1 MARFLLTIFLV
12 LVAQHSWANDWQALR
27 APGAVVLMRHALAPG
42 TGDPA
47 HFDVARCETQR
58 NLDARGRAQ
67 AQAIGQMLAARSI
80 QFDQVFSSQWCR
92 CRDTAQLLALGQVQ
106 EHPALNSFFQNYGA
120 EAAQTQATM
129 RLVQE
134 NAGKRLL
141 LVTHQVNIRA
151 LTGVGARSGEMI
163 VAQLRE
169 GRLQVTGRVM
179 IAP

>member
-1 MARFLLTIFLV
+1 MARFFIALFLLV
-12 LVAQHSWANDWQALR
+12 VAQPVLANDWQALR

-42 TGDPA
+42 TGDPG
-47 HFDVARCETQR
+47 HFDLARCETQR

-67 AQAIGQMLAARSI
+67 AQAIGQMLAAQGI
-80 QFDQVFSSQWCR
+80 GFDHVFSSQWCR
-92 CRDTAQLLALGQVQ
+92 CRDTAQLLELGPVDDQ
-106 EHPALNSFFQNYGA
+106 PALNSFFQNYGA
-120 EAAQTQATM
+120 EAAQTQAAM
-129 RLVQE
+129 RLIQE
-134 NAGKRLL
+134 NAGQRLF